1 MPGKKQW
8 NCEYSA
14 PFRETFPGVKGMKEA
29 ITDGALRELFRD
41 AADFIARELRCGQ
54 WTIWA
59 YAIDGLT
66 SGGDMSEYV
75 LRPITEILNGE
86 SMEELYQEALHGRVY
101 NSVADPCEDLE
112 TAALKL
118 VNGFCVVLFPGAGA
132 IAFEVKTGDK
142 RGPEQ
147 PAVEN
152 TVKGPKDA
160 FVETIRSNTSLVRR
174 HLRTPEL
181 RLYET
186 RVGVRSITNVTVAW
200 IRGITNEELVE
211 RMKRRLDKINI
222 DGLLSP
228 SSVEEYVTGSRT
240 TAFPLMQY
248 TERADTFCKG
258 LLDGRVGLLV
268 DGLPLGYLAPADLGY
283 LMMSPEDRSRDY
295 ISATC
300 VRLLRYAAL
309 LIDLLLPGIYVAF
322 AMHHPELL
330 PGGLYDP
337 IMSGVAEI
345 PFTAGGE
352 TLGMLIALELLQESG
367 IHLPQ
372 AIGQSVS
379 TIGGIVV
386 GTAAVEAGLVSPI
399 ALIAVSI
406 AGVCGF
412 VLPNRDLA
420 NAIRVWRFA
429 ITAAAAV
436 TGLWGVA
443 AGFVL
448 LIVRLMFL
456 RCLDVPYLLVR
467 KGEILRPKLRNQKW
481 RNPWLNPRD
490 KRNQKE

>member
-1 MPGKKQW
+1 
-8 NCEYSA
+8 
-14 PFRETFPGVKGMKEA
+14 MKEA

-75 LRPITEILNGE
+75 LRPITEILDGE

-200 IRGITNEELVE
+200 IQGITNEELVE
-211 RMKRRLDKINI
+211 RMKRRLDTINI

-228 SSVEEYVTGSRT
+228 SAVEEYVTGSRT
-240 TAFPLMQY
+240 TAFPLM
-248 TERADTFCKG
+248 
-258 LLDGRVGLLV
+258 
-268 DGLPLGYLAPADLGY
+268 
-283 LMMSPEDRSRDY
+283 
-295 ISATC
+295 
-300 VRLLRYAAL
+300 
-309 LIDLLLPGIYVAF
+309 
-322 AMHHPELL
+322 
-330 PGGLYDP
+330 
-337 IMSGVAEI
+337 
-345 PFTAGGE
+345 
-352 TLGMLIALELLQESG
+352 
-367 IHLPQ
+367 
-372 AIGQSVS
+372 
-379 TIGGIVV
+379 
-386 GTAAVEAGLVSPI
+386 
-399 ALIAVSI
+399 
-406 AGVCGF
+406 
-412 VLPNRDLA
+412 
-420 NAIRVWRFA
+420 
-429 ITAAAAV
+429 
-436 TGLWGVA
+436 
-443 AGFVL
+443 
-448 LIVRLMFL
+448 
-456 RCLDVPYLLVR
+456 
-467 KGEILRPKLRNQKW
+467 
-481 RNPWLNPRD
+481 
-490 KRNQKE
+490 